1 MEIILTENISKRDTN
16 VENRVNLSLE
26 SKERLLPIDSLSE
39 TIDQYDR
46 YTKEKD
52 NSHKYRF
59 IFTVNPICTNVLFN
73 PISEIVYKEGSNS
86 AIFFGIVDSS
96 VSGIPN
102 IRDYMKYKGYTSA
115 SLQKL
120 SRDKLISDTSYSH
133 NDVGGVVYH
142 CGYDIFSNH
151 ILRGREFGLVSKIN
165 EADISLGNKFNEL
178 SDYTRDAFGKTVK
191 EPKIVIKK
199 KDGKN
204 YISSAET
211 KNIHTYIYDTTDTFR
226 KSVDNNLSEMDG
238 WYGFQNP
245 CRMNIPNY
253 VSGKTCNISLNKCM
267 NNNKAGEF
275 IDMYPDRSLFSFIPK
290 YNKYRNRIEPNW
302 DFCLTYP
309 CRNYY
314 DNDLIQTSVNGETIN
329 GIKCTIVS
337 KLYNFDDPDMYTK
350 YINDENDTILIQSNI
365 KHNLVVG
372 STVMMSFIADGVV
385 YATDVPIKIVNT
397 GVDGTDTDYYFS
409 ISYTDIAD
417 YVESIPNHHADIE
430 LRVRKVVNGKECK
443 YYMRIFKKI
452 PNFSY
457 TNVYNDN
464 YLTEDEIEQ
473 NCNRGFNMSVNK
485 MAFER
490 SIYNDNKAQIIYNDD
505 VDLKCL
511 RDNLGREL
519 SQIYLTVIKRNKGY
533 KKWYPKNST
542 DTVHPTD
549 ASIEFNHCFGV
560 VTSGFDLP
568 EYVDDYNVHK
578 IHNIGVLNGH
588 VDNRLTK
595 LLHITESYKN
605 LENNENVQEDGVN
618 YRMGIT
624 LDGDEYIKD
633 ITGKVGEF
641 FGDIVE
647 FSEYNFNE
655 TTLEDVYF
663 RFNTAQRE
671 CEAFEYKSDSVVDGE
686 FANLHYTEIKSD
698 DYDINGSSFET
709 ETKNYNEI
717 RNINMNGTVTSIDA
731 YPANIFPEGYCY
743 KAHYPITVRELDDN
757 VQQGSHTRM
766 DYELKCDSGTTDH
779 VIIKTVKNYYIEVGD
794 TVYLYKKDST
804 HNTITGKVTSVSG
817 DNYELI
823 EFDMQKP
830 NDGISNYSIYKK
842 NPLKPDFA
850 YEMNDGTGR
859 YLWRDVKK
867 EINLTPDDELF
878 NSMFANGAHYF
889 HKNIN
894 FFLKRQDPHG
904 NYGLLYGNG
913 TPTKVLNM
921 TIGGLTKDIKK
932 HEYIEEETMTC

>member
-1 MEIILTENISKRDTN
+1 MKILLGENISKRASN
-16 VENRVNLSLE
+16 SESKINFELST
-26 SKERLLPIDSLSE
+26 KERLLPVDSLSH
-39 TIDQYDR
+39 TIDQYNQYIR
-46 YTKEKD
+46 EKD
-52 NSHKYRF
+52 ESYKYRF
-59 IFTVNPICTNVLFN
+59 IFTINPICTNVLFN
-73 PISEIVYKEGSNS
+73 PISEIVYNEGSNS
-86 AIFFGIVDSS
+86 AVFFGKDKTDISR
-96 VSGIPN
+96 ITPIKN
-102 IRDYMKYKGYTSA
+102 YMAYKGYTSQT
-115 SLQKL
+115 LWNL
-120 SRDKLISDTSYSH
+120 TRDNLISDTAYSH
-133 NDVGGVVYH
+133 KEIGHLVYH
-142 CGYDIFSNH
+142 CGYDIFNNH
-151 ILRGREFGLVSKIN
+151 VLRKKEFHIVSKIST
-165 EADISLGNKFNEL
+165 EIAASSDKRKVFNTIEDL
-178 SDYTRDAFGKTVK
+178 TRNAFGNVVQEPRITVK
-191 EPKIVIKK
+191 NYKI
-199 KDGKN
+199 DTTEQD
-204 YISSAET
+204 SHA
-211 KNIHTYIYDTTDTFR
+211 YIYDTIYTFNT
-226 KSVDNNLSEMDG
+226 SIDENLTELDG
-238 WYGFQNP
+238 WYGFINP
-245 CRMNIPNY
+245 SDMNIPNY
-253 VSGKTCNISLNKCM
+253 VTENTEISLNKCM

-350 YINDENDTILIQSNI
+350 YVNDENDTILIRSNI

-372 STVMMSFIADGVV
+372 STVMMSFIADSVV
-385 YATDVPIKIVNT
+385 YATDMPIKIVNT
-397 GVDGTDTDYYFS
+397 GVDGIDTDYYFS
-409 ISYTDIAD
+409 ISYTDIVD
-417 YVESIPNHHADIE
+417 YVESVPNQHANIE

-464 YLTEDEIEQ
+464 YLTEDEIEE

-490 SIYNDNKAQIIYNDD
+490 NIYNDNKAQIIYNDD

-549 ASIEFNHCFGV
+549 ASIEFSHCFGV

-568 EYVDDYNVHK
+568 EHVDDYNVHK

-605 LENNENVQEDGVN
+605 LENNENIQEDGVN

-671 CEAFEYKSDSVVDGE
+671 CEAFEYKSDSVIDGE

-698 DYDINGSSFET
+698 DYDINSSSFET

-757 VQQGSHTRM
+757 VQQGSHMRM
-766 DYELKCDSGTTDH
+766 AYELKCDSGTTDH
-779 VIIKTVKNYYIEVGD
+779 VIIKTIKNYYIEVGD
-794 TVYLYKKDST
+794 TVYLYKKDNT

-878 NSMFANGAHYF
+878 NSMFVNGAHYF

-921 TIGGLTKDIKK
+921 TIGGLAKDIKK
-932 HEYIEEETMTC
+932 HEYIEEEAMTC